1 MSFCNVFSNF
11 TLRKSKIAHQGLQ
24 IEHSLIHVFRK
35 SFQDLPV
42 NQHGCRNSWLSLGND
57 LQMFDLLYM
66 YIISISLII
75 IVYMYIYILY
85 LLFLVI
91 ILQASPWTSL
101 SSFSL
106 GLQNAGEEK
115 GRKRKIAMVAVPAAS
130 DLLAT
135 ALAAIGIMYIP
146 ASVWQMLRGEGRIL
160 VMAMGS

>member
-1 MSFCNVFSNF
+1 
-11 TLRKSKIAHQGLQ
+11 
-24 IEHSLIHVFRK
+24 
-35 SFQDLPV
+35 
-42 NQHGCRNSWLSLGND
+42 
-57 LQMFDLLYM
+57 M

-75 IVYMYIYILY
+75 IVYMYIYIYILY

>member
-1 MSFCNVFSNF
+1 
-11 TLRKSKIAHQGLQ
+11 
-24 IEHSLIHVFRK
+24 
-35 SFQDLPV
+35 
-42 NQHGCRNSWLSLGND
+42 
-57 LQMFDLLYM
+57 MFDLLYM
-66 YIISISLII
+66 YIMSISLII